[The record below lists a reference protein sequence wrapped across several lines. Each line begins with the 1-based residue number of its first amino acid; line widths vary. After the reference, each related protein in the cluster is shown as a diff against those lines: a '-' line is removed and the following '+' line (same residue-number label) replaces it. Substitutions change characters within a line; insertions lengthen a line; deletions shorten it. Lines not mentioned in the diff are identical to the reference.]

1 MRLHKE
7 LFPQKYNEY
16 YMSVRDLKI
25 GEQKTVAHFN
35 SQELGGKLLCMGV
48 KPGCKVTLL
57 RKTNFD
63 KTFYL
68 KIDASRMA
76 IRSEEAAMIELV

>member
-1 MRLHKE
+1 MCIK
-7 LFPQKYNEY
+7 
-16 YMSVRDLKI
+16 DLKV
-25 GEQKTVAHFN
+25 GEQKTIVSFN
-35 SQELGGKLLCMGV
+35 RQDIGGKLLSMGI

-63 KTFYL
+63 KAFYL

-76 IRSEEAAMIELV
+76 IRSEEAAMIELM

>member
-1 MRLHKE
+1 MCI
-7 LFPQKYNEY
+7 
-16 YMSVRDLKI
+16 RDLKV
-25 GEQKTVAHFN
+25 GEQKTVACFTCQ
-35 SQELGGKLLCMGV
+35 SIGGKLLCMGV

-76 IRSEEAAMIELV
+76 IRSEEAAMIELM